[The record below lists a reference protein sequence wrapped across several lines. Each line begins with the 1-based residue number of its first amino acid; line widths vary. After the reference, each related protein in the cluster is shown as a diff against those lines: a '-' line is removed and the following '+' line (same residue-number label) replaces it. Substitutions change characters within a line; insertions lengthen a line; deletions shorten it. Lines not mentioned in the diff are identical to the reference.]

1 MPVVTSVDWY
11 RSEPR
16 FCHPGLGEGD
26 ADRGLSLKSILRVSM
41 LDLARKWLALVRA
54 VSR

>member
-16 FCHPGLGEGD
+16 FRRPGLGEGD
-26 ADRGLSLKSILRVSM
+26 AHRGSSPESILRVSM
-41 LDLARKWLALVRA
+41 LDLARRWLALLRA
-54 VSR
+54 VGR